1 MSRGISIGV
10 VGGGAAAV
18 CLIDALA
25 GADGSSGELVVFEP
39 TPHVWRG
46 RAYQVDT
53 EILRINATPEDMS
66 VRGGDP
72 AHFRRWL
79 ATRAGASGTGQDAD
93 FRSAAY
99 FPARTL
105 YGTYLEDSARAGLGA
120 LRRRGWRVSVL
131 SEAVTAA
138 RRTPHQVLLRTD
150 HGRQRCFDHVVLAV
164 GAGSPQD
171 VCRLRGAPGFL
182 AEPYPLSTTLRTL
195 ADDDHVVVIGSG
207 LTCVDIVLAIA
218 ARGHRGPVSVVSRAG
233 ILPAVRQRP
242 HPLDLRHLTPQRLMS
257 VAAASGGLTLD
268 DVWGVVQAEFREAGG
283 AADTVLDEIAGVRR
297 DSALDRLRRHL
308 GAVDSPDPALRLLQ
322 HAIPS
327 AGPTLWSLLREE
339 EKGRILRRH
348 RRTVMSL
355 CCPMPPSSAAVLLA
369 LAESGQLR
377 VLAGLRGIRPRA
389 AGGFEVEI
397 AARARFRADKVV
409 NATSA
414 SPECFAAGAWPLMSS
429 LIRDRAVD
437 RHPHGGLQLEPVSG
451 RLVSDGIADPRL
463 SALGSVAT
471 GAQFFT
477 FGIPLLVAQSQGI
490 VAALPEPARRAT
502 PPRSGSVPRHAT
514 RPLPVTR

>member
-18 CLIDALA
+18 CLVDALA
-25 GADGSSGELVVFEP
+25 RADGLPGELVVFEP

-53 EILRINATPEDMS
+53 EILRVNATPEDMS
-66 VRGGDP
+66 VREGDG

-79 ATRAGASGTGQDAD
+79 ATRAGASTTGQDAD

-99 FPARTL
+99 FPARSL
-105 YGTYLEDSARAGLGA
+105 YGAYLEDSARAGLGE

-131 SEAVTAA
+131 GETVTAA
-138 RRTPHQVLLRTD
+138 RRMPHQVLLSTG
-150 HGRQRCFDHVVLAV
+150 HGRKRCFDHVVLAV
-164 GAGSPQD
+164 GAGGPQD
-171 VCRLRGAPGFL
+171 VCGLRGAPGFL

-233 ILPAVRQRP
+233 VLPAVRQRP
-242 HPLDLRHLTPQRLMS
+242 RSLDLRHLTPQRLMA
-257 VAAASGGLTLD
+257 VAAASGGLTVD
-268 DVWGVVQAEFREAGG
+268 DVWGVARAEFREAG
-283 AADTVLDEIAGVRR
+283 AAVHTVVDEIAGVRR
-297 DSALDRLRRHL
+297 DSAVDRLRRHL
-308 GAVDSPDPALRLLQ
+308 GAVDSPDLALRLLQ

-369 LAESGQLR
+369 LAESGQLE
-377 VLAGLRGIRPRA
+377 VLAGLRGIRSRA

-397 AARARFRADKVV
+397 AGRARFGADKVV

-414 SPECFAAGAWPLMSS
+414 SPECFAADARPLMSS
-429 LIRDRAVD
+429 LIRDRAVG
-437 RHPHGGLQLEPVSG
+437 RHPHGGLQLEPGSG
-451 RLVSDGIADPRL
+451 RLVHDGIADRRL
-463 SALGSVAT
+463 YALGSVAA

-477 FGIPLLVAQSQGI
+477 FGIPVLVDQSRRI
-490 VAALPEPARRAT
+490 VAALQEPARRAA
-502 PPRSGSVPRHAT
+502 PPRSGPVPRHGAG
-514 RPLPVTR
+514 PLPVAR